1 MAWRQHLFYTRTSTR
16 TTWKLRLA
24 VLAVVVLAAAATH
37 GFWTAPLGR
46 SLVCTEEV
54 GPSDLILVENF
65 DPDYLV
71 FERAAALQAAGLAPK
86 ALVPVQ
92 ESRNPGVPSPVS
104 KGIAEVMARQAR
116 LGAWEVLPIREAEP
130 ITLNAAAQLRDYLVE
145 ARVRSLM
152 VVTQGFRSRRSTLA
166 YRAVLGPA
174 GIQVRC
180 VPVFGLKTPEKWT
193 ETWHG
198 VQGFLEA
205 FVKLQYYR
213 FYVLPVLA
221 RGGHAARAVGG
232 GSGADPS
239 IGAS

>member
-1 MAWRQHLFYTRTSTR
+1 
-16 TTWKLRLA
+16 
-24 VLAVVVLAAAATH
+24 
-37 GFWTAPLGR
+37 
-46 SLVCTEEV
+46 
-54 GPSDLILVENF
+54 
-65 DPDYLV
+65 
-71 FERAAALQAAGLAPK
+71 
-86 ALVPVQ
+86 
-92 ESRNPGVPSPVS
+92 
-104 KGIAEVMARQAR
+104 MARQAR
-116 LGAWEVLPIREAEP
+116 LGAWEVLPIREVEP
-130 ITLNAAAQLRDYLVE
+130 ITLNAAAQLRDHLVGE
-145 ARVRSLM
+145 RVRSLI

-180 VPVFGLKTPEKWT
+180 VPVFGLKTPESWT

-198 VQGFLEA
+198 VQGVSRGA

-239 IGAS
+239 TGAS